1 MCPRKVGAQ
10 LACRLVA
17 SLYYEP
23 MREGLPSGTSFV
35 VSFARGL
42 GVDDQ
47 VVDPV
52 ARDLLPSWLGRVAD
66 APSRLGA
73 AAALYRWAVRA
84 TTLGLIDHA
93 VLRTQAIDTHLA
105 SALRSGI
112 DQIVILGAGLDARA
126 WRLPALGDTTV
137 FEVDHPATQQ
147 YKQTRVGKRTARA
160 DVRYVAV
167 DFEKERFSEGLERAG
182 FRSADRSMWI
192 WEGVAMY
199 LPLDAIRDTLEQL
212 TRLSAFGS
220 ELAMTYRV
228 PGMLPFGAFG
238 RAAIPALFRAVGEP
252 LKGTL
257 EPHDLASTVAPE
269 WEVVYDDD
277 ARGWQKLTGSRA
289 DPARSFL
296 GERLAVVRRK
306 PFPS

>member
-1 MCPRKVGAQ
+1 
-10 LACRLVA
+10 
-17 SLYYEP
+17 

-42 GVDDQ
+42 GVDEEEL
-47 VVDPV
+47 DPV
-52 ARDLLPSWLGRVAD
+52 ARDLLPSWLGRIAD
-66 APSRLGA
+66 APRRLGGA
-73 AAALYRWAVRA
+73 ARFYRKAVRA

-93 VLRTQAIDTHLA
+93 VLRTQAIDMHLA

-126 WRLPALGDTTV
+126 WRLPGLASTTV
-137 FEVDHPATQQ
+137 YEIDHPATQQ
-147 YKQTRVGKRTARA
+147 YKQRRIRKRTPGA
-160 DVRYVAV
+160 DIRYVAV
-167 DFEKERFSEGLERAG
+167 DFETERFSEGLEREG
-182 FRSADRSMWI
+182 FRPADRTVWI

-199 LPLDAIRDTLEQL
+199 LPIDAIRDTLEQL
-212 TRLSAFGS
+212 TRLSVAGS

-228 PGMLPFGAFG
+228 PGMLPFGAVG
-238 RAAIPALFRAVGEP
+238 RAAIPALFKAVGEP

-257 EPHDLASTVAPE
+257 EPRELASTLAPD
-269 WEVVYDDD
+269 WKVTYDDD

-289 DPARSFL
+289 DPALSFL
-296 GERLAVVRRK
+296 GERLAIAKRN